1 MRAMKPA
8 DPLRIFDPLAVRRHR
23 ARAVRLGLGAEFLFE
38 RAAADLAE
46 RLGEIKRHFP
56 AALDLGCR
64 GGVMARAL
72 ASRADLGRLVSAD
85 PSEALAR
92 RAPRP
97 VVVLDLEALPF
108 APRSFDLVLSPLLLH
123 WVNDLPGT
131 LLQVRRMLK
140 PGGLLLAMLFGGE
153 TLGALHAALIEAELE
168 SAGGASPRV
177 SPFADLRDLGG
188 LLQRAGFVE
197 PVVDGDRTDV
207 DYADAFALMR
217 DLRAMGETNAQR
229 ERRQSLTRRGTLARA
244 AALYRDRATAPDGR
258 VVATFQTINLTAWAP
273 PG

>member
-1 MRAMKPA
+1 MRV
-8 DPLRIFDPLAVRRHR
+8 FDARALRRHR
-23 ARAVRLGLGAEFLFE
+23 ARAARLGLNAEFLFE

-46 RLGEIKRHFP
+46 RLGEIRRRFP
-56 AALDLGCR
+56 VALDFGCR

-72 ASRADLGRLVSAD
+72 DGDGGVERLISAD

-97 VVVLDLEALPF
+97 AVVLDLEALPF

-131 LLQVRRMLK
+131 LLQLRLMLK
-140 PGGLLLAMLFGGE
+140 PGGLLLATLFGGE
-153 TLGALHAALIEAELE
+153 TLSELHAALIEAELE
-168 SAGGASPRV
+168 TAGGASPRV

-188 LLQRAGFVE
+188 LLQRAGFTD
-197 PVVDGDRTDV
+197 PIIDADRTDV
-207 DYADAFALMR
+207 DYVDAFALMR
-217 DLRAMGETNAQR
+217 DLRAMGEANAQR
-229 ERRQSLTRRGTLARA
+229 ERRQSLTGRRTLARA
-244 AALYRDRATAPDGR
+244 AELYRARSAALGGR
-258 VVATFQTINLTAWAP
+258 IVATFQTINLTAWAP

>member
-1 MRAMKPA
+1 MKPA
-8 DPLRIFDPLAVRRHR
+8 DPLRIFDPHAVRRHR
-23 ARAVRLGLGAEFLFE
+23 ARAVQLGLGAEFLFE

-46 RLGEIKRHFP
+46 RFGEIKRRFP

-64 GGVMARAL
+64 GGLMARAL
-72 ASRADLGRLVSAD
+72 GGRSGIDRLVSAD

-97 VVVLDLEALPF
+97 AVIIDLEALPF
-108 APRSFDLVLSPLLLH
+108 APRSFDVVLSPLVLH

-131 LLQVRRMLK
+131 LLQLRQMLK
-140 PGGLLLAMLFGGE
+140 PGGLLLATLFGGE

-188 LLQRAGFVE
+188 LLQRAGFIE
-197 PVVDGDRTDV
+197 PVVDGDRV
-207 DYADAFALMR
+207 EVEYEDAFALMR
-217 DLRAMGETNAQR
+217 DLRAMGEVNAQH
-229 ERRQSLTRRGTLARA
+229 ERRKALTRRGVLARA
-244 AALYRDRATAPDGR
+244 AALYRDRATTPDGR

-273 PG
+273 AS

>member
-1 MRAMKPA
+1 MKPA
-8 DPLRIFDPLAVRRHR
+8 DPLRIFDPHAVRRHR
-23 ARAVRLGLGAEFLFE
+23 ARAARLGLGAEFLFE

-64 GGVMARAL
+64 GGLMARVL
-72 ASRADLGRLVSAD
+72 DGRGSIDRLISAD
-85 PSEALAR
+85 PSESLAR

-97 VVVLDLEALPF
+97 AAVVDLEALPF
-108 APRSFDLVLSPLLLH
+108 APQSFDLVLSPLVLH

-131 LLQVRRMLK
+131 LLQLRRMLK
-140 PGGLLLAMLFGGE
+140 PGGLLLATLFGGE
-153 TLGALHAALIEAELE
+153 TLGALHAALIDAELE

-207 DYADAFALMR
+207 EYADAYALMR
-217 DLRAMGETNAQR
+217 DLRAMGEVNAQR
-229 ERRQSLTRRGTLARA
+229 ERRKALTRRSTLARA
-244 AALYRDRATAPDGR
+244 AALFRERAAAPDGR
-258 VVATFQTINLTAWAP
+258 VVATFQTINLTAWSPAR
-273 PG
+273 